1 MTLTNWGGNVTIAR
15 QGGWTRITSLE
26 QLQSVL
32 TREEGTVRV
41 LGTRFT
47 YPAQLQCPDGTR
59 GILLDLPGRGVG
71 ELRGEY
77 LHVTG
82 DTLLEDVWRAFDSQG
97 LEPSACPPV
106 ITSQTAAGA
115 LATGTHAQ
123 GLFSGTFSDCVAAI
137 ELMDGTGVLHRLT
150 PGDAD
155 FDAAVLNLGCL
166 GVVVGLV
173 LRGRPA
179 TELFCTRFTVAEERL
194 PERYAAWNR
203 DSVAAKSWWFT
214 EHQVVHT
221 WAAHDDAWTPVD
233 PADRG
238 PADLDR
244 IVTHTRRRVMADIGD
259 GQGRTPA
266 ARTLEKFLRA
276 TDTKGTLHEIFKNG
290 IPAPQLNMEIAI
302 PLDAVPEAY
311 AGLKELLHASPYKL
325 HYPVILRTT
334 GPARGHLSPT
344 RAAPAT
350 YFGFVSYMTAEGLI
364 TAARPLFDDI
374 QRLLYGLGGRP
385 HWGKYF
391 TPELLP
397 AAGTDGFPDF
407 CRAVGRFDP
416 HRRFENDIFC
426 RALGLSP
433 TRPRTAEPAPLSHS
447 GPPGRRT
454 EPRPT
459 ASMRDQG

>member
-1 MTLTNWGGNVTIAR
+1 MTLTNWGGNVTIAA

-26 QLQSVL
+26 QLESML

-41 LGTRFT
+41 LGSRFT
-47 YPAQLQCPDGTR
+47 YPAQLRCPDGTR

-71 ELRGEY
+71 ALRGENLY
-77 LHVTG
+77 VTG
-82 DTLLEDVWRAFDSQG
+82 DTLLEDVWRAFDSHG
-97 LEPSACPPV
+97 LEPAACPPV
-106 ITSQTAAGA
+106 ITSQTVAGA

-123 GLFSGTFSDCVAAI
+123 GLSSGTFSDCVAAV
-137 ELMDGTGVLHRLT
+137 EFMDGTGTLHRLT
-150 PGDAD
+150 PADAE

-166 GVVVGLV
+166 GVVVGLE

-179 TELFCTRFTVAEERL
+179 KELHCTRFTASEDSL

-203 DSVAAKSWWFT
+203 ESVAAKSWWFT
-214 EHQVVHT
+214 EHQVAHT
-221 WAAHDDAWTPVD
+221 WVADDDSWAPT
-233 PADRG
+233 ASEAQG

-244 IVTHTRRRVMADIGD
+244 IVTRTRRQLMADIGD

-266 ARTLEKFLRA
+266 AQTLEKFLGAR
-276 TDTKGTLHEIFKNG
+276 DSKGTLHEIFRNG
-290 IPAPQLNMEIAI
+290 IPAPQLNMEIAV
-302 PLDAVPEAY
+302 PLDAVPRAY
-311 AGLKELLHASPYKL
+311 AGLKELLRASPYKL

-344 RAAPAT
+344 LAVPAT
-350 YFGFVSYMTAEGLI
+350 YFGFVSYMTAVGSI
-364 TAARPLFDDI
+364 TTARPLFDDI

-397 AAGTDGFPDF
+397 ASNTEGFHRF
-407 CRAVGRFDP
+407 RRALSRFDP
-416 HRRFENDIFC
+416 HRRFENDTFY
-426 RALGLSP
+426 RTLGLSP
-433 TRPRTAEPAPLSHS
+433 ARPGTDGPAPLRRTRL
-447 GPPGRRT
+447 PGQRT

-459 ASMRDQG
+459 APTRHQG

>member
-1 MTLTNWGGNVTIAR
+1 MTLTNWGGNVTIADR
-15 QGGWTRITSLE
+15 DGWTRVTSLD
-26 QLQSVL
+26 QLQSML
-32 TREEGTVRV
+32 AREEGTVRV
-41 LGTRFT
+41 LGSRFT
-47 YPAQLQCPDGTR
+47 YPAQLKCPDGTH

-71 ELRGEY
+71 ELRGEN

-82 DTLLEDVWRAFDSQG
+82 DTLLEDVWRAFGSHG
-97 LEPSACPPV
+97 LEPATCPPV
-106 ITSQTAAGA
+106 ITSQTVAGA

-123 GLFSGTFSDCVAAI
+123 GLTGGTLSDCVAAI

-166 GVVVGLV
+166 GVVVGLE

-179 TELFCTRFTVAEERL
+179 TELLCTRFTVGEDSL
-194 PERYAAWNR
+194 PKRYAVWNR
-203 DSVAAKSWWFT
+203 ETVAAKSWWFT
-214 EHQVVHT
+214 EHQIVHT
-221 WAAHDDAWTPVD
+221 WVTHDDAWTPTD
-233 PADRG
+233 PEAQG

-244 IVTHTRRRVMADIGD
+244 IVARTRHQLMADIGD

-266 ARTLEKFLRA
+266 AQTLEKFLGA
-276 TDTKGTLHEIFKNG
+276 TDSKGTLHEIFKNG
-290 IPAPQLNMEIAI
+290 IPAPQLNMEIAV

-311 AGLKELLHASPYKL
+311 AGLKQLLHASPYKL

-334 GPARGHLSPT
+334 GPARGHLSPAP
-344 RAAPAT
+344 AAPAT

-364 TAARPLFDDI
+364 TAARPLFDAI

-397 AAGTDGFPDF
+397 ASNTGGFHQF
-407 CRAVGRFDP
+407 RRALSRFDP
-416 HRRFENDIFC
+416 QRRFENDTFY
-426 RALGLSP
+426 RTLGLSP
-433 TRPRTAEPAPLSHS
+433 ARPRTDGPAPFSRTSL
-447 GPPGRRT
+447 PGQRT
-454 EPRPT
+454 EPCPT
-459 ASMRDQG
+459 TPTRHQG

>member
-1 MTLTNWGGNVTIAR
+1 MTLTNWGGNVTIAAHD
-15 QGGWTRITSLE
+15 GWTRITSLE
-26 QLQSVL
+26 QLESML

-41 LGTRFT
+41 LGSRFT

-59 GILLDLPGRGVG
+59 AIVLDLPGRGAG
-71 ELRGEY
+71 ELRGEH
-77 LHVTG
+77 LLVTG
-82 DTLLEDVWRAFDSQG
+82 DTLLEDVWRAFDAHG

-106 ITSQTAAGA
+106 ITGQTVAGA

-123 GLFSGTFSDCVAAI
+123 GLSGGTFSDCVAAI
-137 ELMDGTGVLHRLT
+137 ELMDGTGILHRLN

-166 GVVVGLV
+166 GVVVGLE

-179 TELFCTRFTVAEERL
+179 AQTFCTRFTVAEDSL

-203 DSVAAKSWWFT
+203 ESVAAKSWWFT

-221 WAAHDDAWTPVD
+221 WVTHDDAWTPTN
-233 PADRG
+233 PAPQG
-238 PADLDR
+238 PAGLDR
-244 IVTHTRRRVMADIGD
+244 IVTRTRLQLMADIGD

-266 ARTLEKFLRA
+266 SQTLEKFLGA
-276 TDTKGTLHEIFKNG
+276 TGSKGTLHEIFKNG
-290 IPAPQLNMEIAI
+290 IPAPQLNMEIAV
-302 PLDAVPEAY
+302 PLDTVPEAY

-344 RAAPAT
+344 QAVPST
-350 YFGFVSYMTAEGLI
+350 YFGFVSYMTAQGLI

-391 TPELLP
+391 NPDLLP
-397 AAGTDGFPDF
+397 ASATDGFHQF
-407 CRAVGRFDP
+407 RRALDRFDP
-416 HRRFENDIFC
+416 HRRFENGTYY
-426 RALGLSP
+426 RAIGLSP
-433 TRPRTAEPAPLSHS
+433 ARSRTDGPASFSPASL
-447 GPPGRRT
+447 PDRRT
-454 EPRPT
+454 TLRPIT
-459 ASMRDQG
+459 AVRHQR